1 MRHAPRSPAL
11 AFGRR
16 HLAKQLISRRRS
28 ARWLAGSPLLPSIV
42 GVSML
47 VCAAVPSAVLAC
59 HNIIAITVDEL
70 ARRVTH
76 AEKRLTEGDSVGAVQ
91 VLRFALGISRGGVH
105 GDYELA
111 GDPQSNG
118 VARVRVRGERLLAV
132 AVVRRDGLVD
142 RPRLRAGWV
151 PDGVRAANFVWAE
164 RVLAGARRDS
174 PDAPVAIARH
184 AEALAR
190 IPSRGAEARTALDEL
205 DERDLVPDAWGYA
218 VLARLAD
225 ARHDIAARD
234 RAVARC
240 TTLGGA
246 RVGAVCPS
254 FESMH

>member
-11 AFGRR
+11 AYGRR
-16 HLAKQLISRRRS
+16 HLAKRLVSRRRG

-42 GVSML
+42 GVAML

-76 AEKRLTEGDSVGAVQ
+76 AEKRLTEGDTVGAVQ
-91 VLRFALGISRGGVH
+91 VLRFALGISRGGAQ
-105 GDYELA
+105 GEYELA
-111 GDPQSNG
+111 ADPRSPG
-118 VARVRVRGERLLAV
+118 VARVRARGERLLAV

-164 RVLAGARRDS
+164 RILGNARRDS

-190 IPSRGAEARTALDEL
+190 IPGRSAEALTALGEL
-205 DERDLVPDAWGYA
+205 DRRDLVPDAWGYA

-225 ARHDIAARD
+225 TRHDVAARD
-234 RAVARC
+234 RAVRQC

-246 RVGAVCPS
+246 HAGAVCPS
-254 FESMH
+254 FESMR